1 MPSASSFP
9 VPGGSPCFSH
19 KRCIHKVDENFDI
32 RDGRTAAVRR
42 RSISE
47 DRLQYG
53 VIVPLLKWAGGKRQL
68 RSELT
73 RRLPDRWGTY
83 FEPFIGGGALLVELA
98 NQGRLGGAVIGDKNP
113 ELVNLYRIVK
123 RDPERLTRAL
133 ADEKFRNDNE
143 SFRQLKTEFN
153 GLIGTKK
160 RPVDR
165 AALLFYL
172 NKHSYNGLWRVN
184 LKGHY
189 NVPFGK
195 YARLSLPSHQSL
207 LKFSRMLR
215 SVTLMHAD
223 FERIVRTAKRGDFVY
238 FDPPYHPLSKTAR
251 FTDYT
256 TGGFAFADQE
266 RLARVFHR
274 LSDRGVRLMLSNSS
288 TPEIKKLY
296 DSYSIHTVAAK
307 RFINC
312 KGEKRGGAFELIVT
326 NY

>member
-1 MPSASSFP
+1 MIS
-9 VPGGSPCFSH
+9 
-19 KRCIHKVDENFDI
+19 
-32 RDGRTAAVRR
+32 VRR

-47 DRLQYG
+47 DRQQYV

-73 RRLPDRWGTY
+73 YRLPDRWGTY

-98 NQGRLGGAVIGDKNP
+98 NLGRLDRAVIGDKNP
-113 ELVNLYRIVK
+113 ELVNLYRVVK
-123 RDPERLTRAL
+123 QDPGGLARAL
-133 ADEKFRNDNE
+133 ADEKFRNDDE
-143 SFRQLKTEFN
+143 SFRQLKAEFN
-153 GLIGTKK
+153 GLIGTGR
-160 RPVDR
+160 RPVER
-165 AALLFYL
+165 AALLVYL

-184 LKGHY
+184 RKGHY

-207 LKFSRMLR
+207 LKFSQMLGD
-215 SVTLMHAD
+215 VTLMHAD

-256 TGGFAFADQE
+256 TGGFSFTDQE
-266 RLARVFHR
+266 RLARVFQR
-274 LSDRGVRLMLSNSS
+274 LSDKGVRLMLSNSDM
-288 TPEIKKLY
+288 PAIEELY
-296 DSYSIHTVAAK
+296 DGFTISTVSAK

-312 KGEKRGGAFELIVT
+312 KGGKRSGALELIVT